1 MRFILASNNEDKLRE
16 MRAVLSE
23 FGHDVLPQKEAG
35 LSLDVEETGE
45 TFYEN
50 AYLKAEAAVKASG
63 LPAIADDSGLIVASL
78 GGPGVRSKRYGGE
91 GLSEN
96 ERNALLLKSMASEEH
111 REAKFVSSI
120 VCLFPNGDCVS
131 AEGAC
136 EGTILYAPRG
146 TGGFGYDPVF
156 LVAGMDKSMAELT
169 PEEKNLI
176 SHRGRALR
184 AFETKLAEYLKK
196 TGETL
201 C

>member
-1 MRFILASNNEDKLRE
+1 MRFVLASNNEDKLKE
-16 MRAVLSE
+16 IRAVISE
-23 FGHDVLPQKEAG
+23 FGHDVLPQREAG

-50 AYLKAEAAVKASG
+50 AYLKAEAAAKASG
-63 LPAIADDSGLIVASL
+63 LPAIADDSGLIVDAL
-78 GGPGVRSKRYGGE
+78 GGPGVRSKRYGG
-91 GLSEN
+91 GNLTDAD
-96 ERNALLLKSMASEEH
+96 RNTLLLKNMASGEQ

-120 VCLFPNGDCVS
+120 VCVFPNGDCVS
-131 AEGAC
+131 AEGTC
-136 EGTILYAPRG
+136 GGTILYTPRG

-156 LVAGMDKSMAELT
+156 QVAGTDKSMAELT
-169 PEEKNLI
+169 PEEKNLV

-184 AFETKLAEYLKK
+184 TFEARLIDYLKK